1 MREFHMYNDP
11 VIKNIES
18 YVKINGENDT
28 LHYKGFN
35 ICYDRWILPV
45 DDNPINTTY
54 TYYNVRV
61 YFTGSTAPCVKVKF
75 LDRTHKRPLYTILGF
90 FKNIMLNPDDHKDE
104 YTIESDEI
112 HHDEFN
118 MFFKTISKLNF

>member
-54 TYYNVRV
+54 TYYTVRV
-61 YFTGSTAPCVKVKF
+61 YFTGSTTPCVKVKF

-90 FKNIMLNPDDHKDE
+90 FKKIMLNPDDHKDE
-104 YTIESDEI
+104 YTIESDET

-118 MFFKTISKLNF
+118 MFFKTVSKLNF